1 MNKKVI
7 LMILDGWGKSPDP
20 KVSAIDNANV
30 PFINSLYAKYPNA
43 QLRTD
48 GLNVGLP
55 DGQMGNSEVGHMNLG
70 AGRIVYQDLA
80 KINLA
85 VEHKSLN
92 QEKVL
97 NDAFT
102 YAKENNKNVHFLGLV
117 SDGGVHSHT
126 AHLRGLLDAANDFGL
141 KNVFVH
147 AFTDG
152 RDVDPKSGAKYIQD
166 LEEYLQSSSAKLASV
181 VGRYY
186 AMDRDKRWE
195 RVKKAYD
202 LVVNGKGVHSINAVN
217 SILASYHNHV
227 TDEFIEPIVMVDMNN
242 KPIAT
247 IKEDDVVIFFNFRTD
262 RGRQLT
268 EALSQRDFHEQNM
281 HKMSLYYVTMTNYDD
296 TFENVNVIYDK
307 DNITET
313 LGEILEKNNKKQIR
327 IAETE
332 KYPHVTFF
340 FSGGREEPFV
350 GESRILCP
358 SPKVATYDL
367 QPEMSAFELK
377 DALVAELKKGEVDF
391 VCLNFAN
398 GDMVGHT
405 GVMAAA
411 IKACEAVDV
420 CVKEVIETALEN
432 NYTTLVIADH
442 GNCETMVNPDGSPHT
457 AHTTN
462 PVPLILVDKELKQIY
477 NGVLGDVAPTIL
489 ELMGIEKPKAM
500 TRHSLLSAFSL
511 EEIHEAHSHV
521 KSGADFPRYANE
533 LKNMGVLKYEN
544 FVADGKTIYF
554 GVNDFSLTDEP
565 KYERIKISNDPSTL
579 ELERV
584 IKTHQQGQTDY
595 KTFCIQAAAAGAYK
609 WICDFTDMTC
619 SYCDAD
625 GNTMII
631 EDIPNY
637 TH

>member
-30 PFINSLYAKYPNA
+30 PFINSLYKKYPNA

-55 DGQMGNSEVGHMNLG
+55 EGQMGNSEVGHMNLG

-85 VEHKSLN
+85 VAHKTMS
-92 QEKVL
+92 QEQPL
-97 NDAFT
+97 IDAFQ
-102 YAKENNKNVHFLGLV
+102 YAKDNNKAVHFLGLV

-126 AHLRGLLDAANDFGL
+126 SHLRSLIDVSQDFGL
-141 KNVFVH
+141 EKVFIH

-152 RDVDPKSGAKYIQD
+152 RDVDPKSGKKYIED
-166 LEEYLQSSSAKLASV
+166 LENYIKNSTVKIASI

-195 RVKKAYD
+195 RVKLAYD
-202 LVVNGKGVHSINAVN
+202 LVVNGNGKHTKNLVDSIAENYAN
-217 SILASYHNHV
+217 NI
-227 TDEFIEPIVMVDMNN
+227 TDEFIHPLTVVDKDD

-247 IKEDDVVIFFNFRTD
+247 IQNDDVVIFFNFRTD
-262 RGRQLT
+262 RGRELT
-268 EALSQRDFHEQNM
+268 EALSQKDFHEFNM
-281 HKMSLYYVTMTNYDD
+281 HKLNLYYVTMTNYND
-296 TFENVNVIYDK
+296 TYQNVHVVYDK

-313 LGEILEKNNKKQIR
+313 LGEVLEKHNKTQIR

-340 FSGGREEPFV
+340 FSGGREQPFH
-350 GESRILCP
+350 GETRILRN

-377 DALVAELKKGEVDF
+377 DALVPELKEGKVDF

-420 CVKEVIETALEN
+420 CVKAVVETALAN
-432 NYTTLVIADH
+432 DYTTIIIADH
-442 GNCETMVNPDGSPHT
+442 GNCETMINPDGSPNT

-462 PVPLILVDKELKQIY
+462 PVPIILVDKELKTIHD
-477 NGVLGDVAPTIL
+477 GVLGDLAPTIL
-489 ELMGIEKPKAM
+489 ELMGIEKPALM
-500 TRHSLLSAFSL
+500 TGKSLL
-511 EEIHEAHSHV
+511 
-521 KSGADFPRYANE
+521 
-533 LKNMGVLKYEN
+533 
-544 FVADGKTIYF
+544 
-554 GVNDFSLTDEP
+554 
-565 KYERIKISNDPSTL
+565 
-579 ELERV
+579 
-584 IKTHQQGQTDY
+584 
-595 KTFCIQAAAAGAYK
+595 
-609 WICDFTDMTC
+609 
-619 SYCDAD
+619 
-625 GNTMII
+625 
-631 EDIPNY
+631 
-637 TH
+637 